1 MSCLRDTIH
10 GMLFLVKGEMHMF
23 TTRNIVVAG
32 LVAALVTV
40 GTMLIQIPVGVSGYV
55 HLGDSMV
62 YLSGILLGPVLGGLA
77 AGLGSFLAD
86 MMSGYAVYALPT
98 FIIKGLD
105 AATIALVYKMI
116 SGGSDSS
123 TRKTFAYV
131 VAFIGGSVVMTSG
144 YFLFA
149 SFLYGVGGAALS
161 VLPNLFQGV
170 VGGVVSIPFFLLF
183 TTARFT
189 QAIEKR

>member
-1 MSCLRDTIH
+1 
-10 GMLFLVKGEMHMF
+10 MF

-32 LVAALVTV
+32 LMAALVTV

-105 AATIALVYKMI
+105 AVTIAVVYKLI
-116 SGGSDSS
+116 SKENAST
-123 TRKTFAYV
+123 TRKTVAYV
-131 VAFIGGSVVMTSG
+131 VAFVAGSIVMTSG

-149 SFLYGVGGAALS
+149 TFLYGVGGAILS
-161 VLPNLFQGV
+161 VIPNLFQGV
-170 VGGVVSIPFFLLF
+170 VGGAISIPFFLIVTKANF
-183 TTARFT
+183 I
-189 QAIEKR
+189 QAIGKR